1 MKALLDAGVFL
12 AVEKHDRR
20 VGAMLRDL
28 QRRRVPIHT
37 SSAIIAQVWRDGRRQ
52 ARIAQLLGGVRVRA
66 LAPDDDR
73 RTGELLALART
84 NDIVDAHVALL
95 ADDDDV
101 LLTSDPRDLGH
112 LVRVRRVR
120 VTVVPI

>member
-37 SSAIIAQVWRDGRRQ
+37 SSAIIAQMWRDGRRQ

-84 NDIVDAHVALL
+84 NDIVDVSPCSQ
-95 ADDDDV
+95 
-101 LLTSDPRDLGH
+101 TTMTCS
-112 LVRVRRVR
+112 
-120 VTVVPI
+120 